1 MTKVTRKSVWVPGIS
16 QTQSDGKLMF
26 TEAVVKEVVQVHSS
40 DEEDGIND
48 TEADIFRIINTHIIS
63 SY

>member
-16 QTQSDGKLMF
+16 QTQSDGKIMF
-26 TEAVVKEVVQVHSS
+26 TKAVVKEVVQVHSS